1 MNIIGKTASFFR
13 EILLSRRMILC
24 RLTGFSSGLPL
35 YVLLNLVQAWLT
47 AENVNIKTLGL
58 FALVMFPPIP
68 GSSSGRRSST
78 ASLR

>member
-1 MNIIGKTASFFR
+1 MGIIGRASSFFR

-24 RLTGFSSGLPL
+24 CLTGFSSGLPL

-58 FALVMFPPIP
+58 FALVMFPY
-68 GSSSGRRSST
+68 T
-78 ASLR
+78 WKFL